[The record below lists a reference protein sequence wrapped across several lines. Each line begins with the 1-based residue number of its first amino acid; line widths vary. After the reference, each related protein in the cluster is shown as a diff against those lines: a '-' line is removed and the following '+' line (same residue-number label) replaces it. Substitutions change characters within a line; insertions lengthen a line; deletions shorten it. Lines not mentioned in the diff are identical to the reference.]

1 VNPAG
6 QSAAASAKNPET
18 QHCAACDSSSSEPT
32 FGGLRRCRHCG
43 HAFAPPGADEDL
55 AAIYT
60 ERYFAG
66 EEYHD
71 YLADKDIA
79 QRNFRSRLRVLK
91 RFMDPARHRRLF
103 EVGCAYGFFLEVAK
117 QNFAS
122 VQGIDV
128 SAAAAGYAKDKLGLD
143 AYCGDFLE
151 FNLGGREFDVACMW
165 DTIEHLARPDLFV
178 AKLADHMKSGA
189 LMAVTTGD
197 FASLNAQLRR
207 TKWRLMHPPS
217 HAHYCSIA
225 SMTAML
231 NRFGFDVVYARHCG
245 YRRSL
250 RSMVYGVFVQ
260 KHGDTR
266 ALHLMNRLG
275 IGAFPLYLNFYDIMY
290 VIGRKR
296 MTTSAGT

>member
-1 VNPAG
+1 VTASER
-6 QSAAASAKNPET
+6 SAMAAVKVAESSTPR
-18 QHCAACDSSSSEPT
+18 CAACDAARSEPT
-32 FGGLRRCRHCG
+32 FGGLLRCLRCG
-43 HAFAPPGADEDL
+43 HAFAPPEAGDEDL

-60 ERYFAG
+60 ENYFAG

-79 QRNFRSRLRVLK
+79 QRNFRARLRVLK
-91 RFMDPARHRRLF
+91 SFIDPARHKRLF
-103 EVGCAYGFFLEVAK
+103 EVGCAYGFFLEVARDR
-117 QNFAS
+117 FAS

-128 SAAAAGYAKDKLGLD
+128 SSAAASYAKNKLGLD
-143 AYCGDFLE
+143 VTCADLLQYDLA
-151 FNLGGREFDVACMW
+151 GREFDVACMW

-189 LMAVTTGD
+189 LIAITTGD
-197 FASLNAQLRR
+197 FASLNARIRR

-217 HAHYCSIA
+217 HAHYFSIA

-231 NRFGFDVVYARHCG
+231 DRFGFDVVYARHCG
-245 YRRSL
+245 YYRSL
-250 RSMVYGVFVQ
+250 RSMAYGVFVQ

-266 ALHLMNRLG
+266 ALDMLNRLG
-275 IGAFPLYLNFYDIMY
+275 VGGWGIYLNFYDIMY

-296 MTTSAGT
+296 

>member
-1 VNPAG
+1 M
-6 QSAAASAKNPET
+6 AAVKAAESSTPR
-18 QHCAACDSSSSEPT
+18 CAACDATRSEPT
-32 FGGLRRCRHCG
+32 FGGLLRCLRCG
-43 HAFAPPGADEDL
+43 HAFAPPEAGDEDL

-60 ERYFAG
+60 ENYFAG

-79 QRNFRSRLRVLK
+79 QRNFRARLRVLK
-91 RFMDPARHRRLF
+91 SFIDPARHKRLF
-103 EVGCAYGFFLEVAK
+103 EVGCAYGFFLEVARDR
-117 QNFAS
+117 FAS

-128 SAAAAGYAKDKLGLD
+128 SSAAASYAKNKLGLD
-143 AYCGDFLE
+143 VTCADLLQYDLA
-151 FNLGGREFDVACMW
+151 GREFDVACMW

-189 LMAVTTGD
+189 LIAITTGD
-197 FASLNAQLRR
+197 FASLNARIRR

-217 HAHYCSIA
+217 HAHYFSIA

-231 NRFGFDVVYARHCG
+231 DRFGFDVVYARHCG
-245 YRRSL
+245 YYRSL
-250 RSMVYGVFVQ
+250 RSMAYGVFVQ

-266 ALHLMNRLG
+266 ALDMLNRLG
-275 IGAFPLYLNFYDIMY
+275 VGGWGIYLNFYDIMY

-296 MTTSAGT
+296 

>member
-1 VNPAG
+1 MPDA
-6 QSAAASAKNPET
+6 SAAAINATNPT
-18 QHCAACDSSSSEPT
+18 QQRCVACDSSSAGPT
-32 FGGLRRCRHCG
+32 FGGLLRCRHCG
-43 HAFAPPGADEDL
+43 HAFAAPGADEDL

-91 RFMDPARHRRLF
+91 RFTDPARHRRLF
-103 EVGCAYGFFLEVAK
+103 EVGCAYGFFLDVAK
-117 QNFAS
+117 QTFAS

-128 SAAAAGYAKDKLGLD
+128 SEAAASYARNKSGLD
-143 AYCGDFLE
+143 AYWGDFLE
-151 FNLGGREFDVACMW
+151 FDLGDREFDVACMW

-178 AKLADHMKSGA
+178 TKLAEHMKSGA
-189 LMAVTTGD
+189 LIAVTTGD

-217 HAHYCSIA
+217 HAHYFSIA
-225 SMTAML
+225 SMSAML

-245 YRRSL
+245 YCRSL
-250 RSMVYGVFVQ
+250 RSMAYGVFVQ

-266 ALHLMNRLG
+266 AFDLLNRLG
-275 IGAFPLYLNFYDIMY
+275 IGGWPLYLNFYDIMY

-296 MTTSAGT
+296 